1 MMKKYGL
8 LFFIFYITVHF
19 SAQTK
24 KTAYYDANWKETQ
37 KSKAVYYRPYPLPKY
52 GNLELLRDYYMK
64 GNVLQM
70 QGYVA
75 DGDEKNKIGE
85 VFWFDPDEEDRSG
98 TSYINKTRQ
107 KKLTYYFDDGKIWKT
122 IEYGDS
128 LKSGKTIEYK
138 PDGSILGEAIY
149 KNGYLESGTTGY
161 VYSNSRYVRYDKENK
176 SDEWIDLPKKED
188 KNSAYKRIYYWKNTL
203 KTAVE
208 YSYQNGHLVLEK
220 NFDEEGNLIQQLDS
234 TSYFYPEEEIKN
246 GKYFYYHTQ
255 KSAIT
260 KAPTYIEYKSF
271 PFSEVSMENVNL
283 VVLYRGT
290 VNFLEKHPKDK
301 LYRDISY
308 RFFQEKGTSFM
319 RLRRDDS
326 DDNVWKSL
334 DTYKDVEATFI
345 PVSEIEALSKEKI
358 FQRFSKAKWHNVYL
372 KNKPISEQLYFS
384 SPDFMGKII
393 RYSSSGK
400 TETHEKESALIY
412 ISLAPGKYMILRK
425 NGGYFIPK
433 NSGDL
438 VEIPN
443 YVQE

>member
-8 LFFIFYITVHF
+8 LFCVLYISVHF

-24 KTAYYDANWKETQ
+24 KTVYYDTNWKETS

-52 GNLELLRDYYMK
+52 GNLELLRDYYVK

-70 QGYVA
+70 QGYFA
-75 DGDEKNKIGE
+75 DGDEKNKVGE

-98 TSYINKTRQ
+98 ASYINKTKQ

-149 KNGYLESGTTGY
+149 KNGYLESGTEGY
-161 VYSNSRYVRYDKENK
+161 VGSNNRYRRYDKKNK
-176 SDEWIDLPKKED
+176 SDEWIDLPEKEE
-188 KNSAYKRIYYWKNTL
+188 KNRAYKRVYYWRKSL

-208 YSYQNGHLVLEK
+208 YSYQNGNLVLEK

-246 GKYFYYHTQ
+246 GKHFYYRTQ
-255 KSAIT
+255 KSAIA
-260 KAPTYIEYKSF
+260 KAPLYKEYKSF
-271 PFSEVSMENVNL
+271 PLSEVNMENVNL
-283 VVLYRGT
+283 VILYRGT
-290 VNFLEKHPKDK
+290 VSFLEKHPKDE
-301 LYRDISY
+301 LYRDINY
-308 RFFQEKGTSFM
+308 HFFQEKGTSFM
-319 RLRRDDS
+319 RLQRDYSHDS
-326 DDNVWKSL
+326 VWQPL
-334 DTYKDVEATFI
+334 DTYKDLEATFI
-345 PVSEIEALSKEKI
+345 PVSQIEALSKEKI
-358 FQRFSKAKWHNVYL
+358 FQKFSKRKWNNVYL
-372 KNKPISEQLYFS
+372 KNKPVSEQLYFS
-384 SPDFMGKII
+384 SIDFMGKII
-393 RYSSSGK
+393 QYSSSGK
-400 TETHEKESALIY
+400 KEIHEKESELIY
-412 ISLAPGKYMILRK
+412 INLAPEKYMILRK